1 MVGRTVLVTG
11 ANRGIGLGCVEAL
24 VAHSDVSTVLLAARQ
39 LGDAKTAA
47 AAFGSKVKPVQLD
60 LTSAETRARDVT
72 AILKAHPVVD
82 ALINNAGV
90 LENGGF
96 LEVSDEK
103 LQHSIAV
110 NFEAPLHLAR
120 LFAPGMIARGYGRVV
135 NVSSGWGSFAE
146 GLTGPAAYSMTKA
159 ALNSITLVAS
169 QSLPT
174 SVKIN
179 SCCPGW
185 VRTRMGGAGAS
196 RSVEEGAD
204 TPVWLA
210 TLPDSGPTGGFF
222 RSRKVIAW

>member
-1 MVGRTVLVTG
+1 MTGRTVLVTG

-39 LGDAKTAA
+39 LADAKAA
-47 AAFGSKVKPVQLD
+47 AAPFSDKVKPVQLD
-60 LTSAETRARDVT
+60 LLSAETRARDV
-72 AILKAHPVVD
+72 AVILKANPVVD

-96 LEVSDEK
+96 LDVSDEK
-103 LQHSIAV
+103 LQNSIAV
-110 NFEAPLHLAR
+110 NFESPMHLTR
-120 LFAPGMIARGYGRVV
+120 LFAPGMIARGYGRIV

-146 GLTGPAAYSMTKA
+146 GLTGPAAYSITKA
-159 ALNSITLVAS
+159 ALNAITLVAS
-169 QSLPT
+169 QSLPN

-185 VRTRMGGAGAS
+185 VRTRMGGSGAS

-210 TLPDSGPTGGFF
+210 TLPDTGPTGGFF
-222 RSRKVIAW
+222 RSRKKIDW

>member
-1 MVGRTVLVTG
+1 MTGRTVLVTG

-24 VAHSDVSTVLLAARQ
+24 VARDDVSVVLLAARQ
-39 LGDAKTAA
+39 LSDAKAAA
-47 AAFGSKVKPVQLD
+47 AAFGSKVRPVQLD
-60 LTSAETRARDVT
+60 LSSVETRVRDVA
-72 AILKAHPVVD
+72 AILKSHPGIG

-96 LEVSDEK
+96 LDVSDEK

-110 NFEAPLHLAR
+110 NFEAPMHLAR
-120 LFAPGMIARGYGRVV
+120 LFAPGMIARGYGRIV

-146 GLTGPAAYSMTKA
+146 GLTGPAAYSITKA
-159 ALNSITLVAS
+159 ALNAITLVAS
-169 QSLPT
+169 QSLPA

-210 TLPDSGPTGGFF
+210 TLPESGPTGGFF
-222 RSRKVIAW
+222 RSRKKIEW